1 MRSCGTNQS
10 SSFYL
15 SISFWVGSA
24 LATGQAGHWAS
35 RPATGKPT
43 LDLRTQTPR
52 QKQAKRTRLA
62 HATNKPGKQ
71 TSWRAAHLS
80 ELARQL
86 HAVQY
91 FEPRAGHGAHVQ
103 SGTSLS
109 SLPVCC
115 VVCANACDSR
125 GHGDRHARVHGMRI
139 GRAGARYQLP
149 SGCAVHAPAQF
160 EAIPGN
166 DMLWRRPWCLS
177 RVRPAAQHE
186 RARRA
191 HALGAAPFV
200 LRSSQWA
207 RADLLP
213 HEGGGP

>member
-103 SGTSLS
+103 SGTSVAFQS
-109 SLPVCC
+109 SGLL
-115 VVCANACDSR
+115 R
-125 GHGDRHARVHGMRI
+125 RLRQRL
-139 GRAGARYQLP
+139 RLTGA
-149 SGCAVHAPAQF
+149 
-160 EAIPGN
+160 
-166 DMLWRRPWCLS
+166 W
-177 RVRPAAQHE
+177 RPACTGTWNANRQSLGQISAAE
-186 RARRA
+186 RVCSTCASSVRSHTWKRLAVAPPLVPVPSPACRAARK
-191 HALGAAPFV
+191 G
-200 LRSSQWA
+200 S
-207 RADLLP
+207 
-213 HEGGGP
+213 